1 MIAMDRTFLY
11 TIALAFTSLS
21 LTSCGSLFSV
31 GMGVGGPV
39 GAVGSVYDDSY
50 GRYDDYGDSYYRLGY
65 EEARRQALFLSD
77 KMAYELRLSDAQYAA
92 VYEINLDYLLNLQG
106 GNSLY
111 GSYWDQRNRDLYF
124 VLSTNQYNYFTREDY
139 FYRPVY
145 WSNNNYYY
153 RVYSRYGDRN
163 YFYRTC
169 PSEYYSYRG
178 GRPSS
183 YYQSQFGSRRDQA
196 PMPSSTRVYQNPYPN
211 GGSWNVPNSPRT
223 DSQQGNR
230 SFGNATRENMDMNN
244 TTRSTQNDTYSR
256 PNNQSF
262 GNARRE
268 APSPSYSPSQ
278 STPVFPQ
285 QPSNENRASFGNARR
300 MDSPSQPSFGSQS
313 PSNTRSSSSSTGSVF
328 GGHR

>member
-1 MIAMDRTFLY
+1 
-11 TIALAFTSLS
+11 
-21 LTSCGSLFSV
+21 
-31 GMGVGGPV
+31 
-39 GAVGSVYDDSY
+39 
-50 GRYDDYGDSYYRLGY
+50 
-65 EEARRQALFLSD
+65 
-77 KMAYELRLSDAQYAA
+77 MAYELRLNDAQYAA

-124 VLSTNQYNYFTREDY
+124 VLNTNQYNYFTREDY

-211 GGSWNVPNSPRT
+211 GGSWNAPISPRT

-244 TTRSTQNDTYSR
+244 TRSSTPNNTYSR

-313 PSNTRSSSSSTGSVF
+313 SSSTGASSSSTGSVF